1 MKTLS
6 SYKGLIN
13 EMPVQ
18 EQAFVTKRITWEKKI
33 DTKIL
38 DEIFV
43 GLPERKISRN
53 DIFSKCPIDLF
64 VYLVIMWGYPR
75 GMRGHSND
83 TAIFENINEL
93 SEIINLPRRGLV
105 IENELED
112 VLQKLS
118 DFPGLGISTISKLLY
133 FRTWKFGDYDALI
146 LDERILRVFQ
156 AKVFEE
162 FENLQNLSR
171 HNALKYYLDYLK
183 TMHRTSN
190 QLKVSPVNLEM
201 FLFIFGNNLK

>member
-6 SYKGLIN
+6 YYKGLIN
-13 EMPVQ
+13 EIPVQ

-75 GMRGHSND
+75 GMRGHSHDGMIFKNIY
-83 TAIFENINEL
+83 AI
-93 SEIINLPRRGLV
+93 SKIINQPNRNLLP
-105 IENELED
+105 ED
-112 VLQKLS
+112 EWMTVQKQLLA
-118 DFPGLGISTISKLLY
+118 FPGLGISTISKFLY
-133 FRTWKFGDYDALI
+133 FRTFKFGLYDALI
-146 LDERILRVFQ
+146 LDERLMKVFQ
-156 AKVFEE
+156 EGVFEE
-162 FENLQNLSR
+162 FENLKYVNRGNSIS
-171 HNALKYYLDYLK
+171 NYLKYLK
-183 TMHRTSN
+183 TMNQTAN
-190 QLKVSPVNLEM
+190 QLRVKPENLEM
-201 FLFIFGNNLK
+201 FLFTFGNNIK